1 MSFDRRSYLYE
12 GEDLVQMLRSSPHA
26 DWFAT
31 AAYLEQV
38 GSEDIIYAF
47 VPMVRLGEALGV
59 DLPVTRAMVEVMG
72 VMLQRDYWARG
83 ARARRPRARRPR
95 PRGGPAVRDDRAPV
109 TRWPLRSQGKDLR
122 LDEVV
127 AVARGRETVA
137 LAADALER
145 MARARALADASA
157 ARGHATYGLTTG
169 LGVQK
174 RVTAGA

>member
-1 MSFDRRSYLYE
+1 MGGKFYQDTTVPGERLVTAFDAERARLAGHLGSELFEDQVSFDRRSYLYE

-72 VMLQRDYWARG
+72 VMLQRDYWAEG
-83 ARARRPRARRPR
+83 LELSALGLDGLDLEGVRRYVMTGRR
-95 PRGGPAVRDDRAPV
+95 
-109 TRWPLRSQGKDLR
+109 
-122 LDEVV
+122 
-127 AVARGRETVA
+127 
-137 LAADALER
+137 
-145 MARARALADASA
+145 
-157 ARGHATYGLTTG
+157 
-169 LGVQK
+169 
-174 RVTAGA
+174 